1 MTSQPPKE
9 GQVVD
14 PRADFMGQRAVLKT
28 KLSDLSGGVAEQ
40 IELQLTAKVL
50 TTLYKLRDLPH
61 LPIATNHVDRSYQIL
76 LTSHSPGETSELPL
90 VCQYWEWTPKE

>member
-40 IELQLTAKVL
+40 IELQLKGNATA
-50 TTLYKLRDLPH
+50 TR
-61 LPIATNHVDRSYQIL
+61 
-76 LTSHSPGETSELPL
+76 
-90 VCQYWEWTPKE
+90 